1 MKDLYVVHDY
11 QHAHDGPEYTT
22 GHIEFAATCYKQCFS
37 SYAGLLLALS
47 GTVAAGV
54 NEPFVAGQGSHWNS

>member
-11 QHAHDGPEYTT
+11 QHAHDVPEYTT

-54 NEPFVAGQGSHWNS
+54 N